1 MHRLRGEGGEA
12 NGEILGAI
20 WGWRA
25 VSDPLARG
33 RDDGLA
39 GGDVEDAGGVFDA
52 EQALQYYGDLFEF
65 RPLAWLHPAF
75 RGHHARDADGP
86 VSRVHA
92 PGELLD
98 AFRLRAG
105 GLDDGGRADESGH
118 LNILPDTPP
127 PHEAPLLEG
136 ETTGGT
142 MNKDEIEGKAKE
154 IKGRVKQGLGDIAND
169 EQLRDE
175 GVADEAEGDVQKG
188 FGTAKRKV
196 GEAIEDV
203 GEKIK
208 R

>member
-1 MHRLRGEGGEA
+1 
-12 NGEILGAI
+12 
-20 WGWRA
+20 
-25 VSDPLARG
+25 
-33 RDDGLA
+33 
-39 GGDVEDAGGVFDA
+39 
-52 EQALQYYGDLFEF
+52 
-65 RPLAWLHPAF
+65 
-75 RGHHARDADGP
+75 
-86 VSRVHA
+86 
-92 PGELLD
+92 
-98 AFRLRAG
+98 
-105 GLDDGGRADESGH
+105 
-118 LNILPDTPP
+118 
-127 PHEAPLLEG
+127 
-136 ETTGGT
+136 